1 MTDDHPIV
9 TPKIY
14 PLGMDA
20 LVIQFARTVS
30 DAASAAV
37 QFMTAKLQGNRHEG
51 IVEIAPALA
60 SLLVRFDPNRVS
72 RQTLNSWLTTLC
84 ADHDW
89 SQLALPKSKRTWEI
103 PVCFDGD
110 AAPDL
115 AEVADVIG
123 CDPSKIIAEV
133 LSAELRV
140 LAIGFAPGQPYI
152 GMLPEHWNIP
162 RKSAITAEVP
172 AGALVT
178 AVRQLVLFANPSPTG
193 WRQLGLTAFRPF
205 DLSAQDPVAL
215 RAGDAMTFVQASQSD
230 ISALRDSEN
239 PFGGT
244 SCKVH

>member
-9 TPKIY
+9 LPKIY
-14 PLGMDA
+14 PLGMDV

-37 QFMTAKLQGNRHEG
+37 QFMTTKLQDDLHDGV
-51 IVEIAPALA
+51 VEIAPALA

-72 RQTLNSWLTTLC
+72 RPVLDAWLTSQC
-84 ADHDW
+84 ANENW
-89 SQLALPKSKRTWEI
+89 AQLVLPKPKRTWKI

-115 AEVADVIG
+115 VEVADAVG
-123 CDPSKIIAEV
+123 CDPSKIIADV

-152 GMLPEHWNIP
+152 GMLPEQWNIP
-162 RKSAITAEVP
+162 RKSEITAEVP

-193 WRQLGLTAFRPF
+193 WRQLGLTAFRTF
-205 DLSAQDPVAL
+205 DLSAQDPIAL
-215 RAGDAMTFVQASQSD
+215 RAGDAMTFVQASKSD
-230 ISALRDSEN
+230 ISALQASEN
-239 PFGGT
+239 PFGGA